1 MTTYRTYRSFDS
13 RVEAAAM
20 QALLSRNGIP
30 SSLEENKTV
39 FDTAIVGVQNTQSYI
54 VKIPQ
59 DHFLTANAVLEAA
72 VNLDELEVEDDYYL
86 LSFSDKEL
94 LDLVKKKDEWGE
106 FDYALAR
113 KLLAERGI
121 PLTNKDIQKMERE
134 RVQSLLIPEK
144 VRSIFI
150 IAGYLSALLSALVAI
165 TVGLYLVTTFKRLP
179 DGSTAHKYNERARW
193 HGRGIILFSL
203 LIVVGVFV
211 YALTRNYPFD
221 VTRFIFWFIGMHQG
235 IFM

>member
-20 QALLSRNGIP
+20 QALLSKNGIP

-39 FDTAIVGVQNTQSYI
+39 FDTAIVGVPNTQSFI

-59 DHFLTANAVLEAA
+59 DNFLTANAVLEQA

-86 LSFSDKEL
+86 LSFSDQEL

-121 PLTNKDIQKMERE
+121 PLTDVDVKRMEKE
-134 RVQSLLIPEK
+134 RVQTLLK
-144 VRSIFI
+144 ADAVRVEYI
-150 IAGYLSALLSALVAI
+150 IAGYLVAVFSTLI
-165 TVGLYLVTTFKRLP
+165 AVAVGLYLVTAYRRLP
-179 DGSTAHKYNERARW
+179 DGRTAHKYNDRARL
-193 HGRGIILFSL
+193 HGKCIMALSVL
-203 LIVVGVFV
+203 VVIAAYG
-211 YALTRNYPFD
+211 YAMALHHPFD
-221 VTRFIFWFIGMHQG
+221 VTRFIFRFTG
-235 IFM
+235 IEKLF

>member
-20 QALLSRNGIP
+20 QALLSKNGIP

-39 FDTAIVGVQNTQSYI
+39 FDTAIVGVPNTQSFI
-54 VKIPQ
+54 VRIPQ
-59 DHFLTANAVLEAA
+59 DHFLTANAVLEEA

-86 LSFSDKEL
+86 LSFSEEEL

-121 PLTNKDIQKMERE
+121 PLTDVDIKRMEKE
-134 RVQSLLIPEK
+134 RVQTLRKADAVP
-144 VRSIFI
+144 VVYI
-150 IAGYLSALLSALVAI
+150 IAGYLVALFSTLIAVA
-165 TVGLYLVTTFKRLP
+165 VGLYLVTSYRRLP
-179 DGSTAHKYNERARW
+179 DGHTAHKYNDSARF
-193 HGRGIILFSL
+193 HGKCIMALSVL
-203 LIVVGVFV
+203 VVLGA
-211 YALTRNYPFD
+211 YAYAMALHHPFD
-221 VTRFIFWFIGMHQG
+221 VTRFIFRFTG
-235 IFM
+235 IEKLFA